1 MKSVSHEE
9 LSPASRDSF
18 PWDSIRMILE
28 GASPLDVP
36 RMSVYTR
43 EQAEDFLRQYGFDL
57 TLRRDQDQLREMH
70 AEAVAFIRKY
80 FLMRRA
86 GHAMLQ
92 VPRELEASRDIAN
105 LLLLAS
111 DAERPPM
118 ALWAC
123 AILRVMH
130 TIHLANLAFSR
141 EMLDDIRRQILDP
154 FRRCVQVDELG
165 CPMLEVGSHRVQ
177 LEGIFFKEGKSRDSV
192 LLKLLHK
199 PGNIIQQIYDM
210 IGVQF
215 VTRTRLDALLVV
227 RFLTLQNLVLFSNI
241 VPGRSINN
249 LIDLDA
255 LRRTYEE
262 MASVHR
268 ARDESHELGLLEIL
282 DGGAQEFAKLE
293 ATLRNPFSGSEYRS
307 IQFTCQKLVRV
318 PNPSRARTA
327 GIVRAI
333 RRTGNRALLE
343 EVLGH
348 LRSAPVEKRQAFY
361 FPFEVQILDFENY
374 LKTSMGESS
383 HAAYKKRQVLAAQ
396 RRVLQG
402 LL

>member
-1 MKSVSHEE
+1 MKTAPHEE
-9 LSPASRDSF
+9 LTPSSCDAF

-28 GASPLDVP
+28 GSSPLDVS
-36 RMSVYTR
+36 RMSVHTLG
-43 EQAEDFLRQYGFDL
+43 QASEFLRQYGFDL
-57 TLRRDQDQLREMH
+57 TRLRDRSKLREMH
-70 AEAVAFIRKY
+70 AEAVTFIKKY

-86 GHAMLQ
+86 GKAMLQ
-92 VPRELEASRDIAN
+92 IPREVETPSDIGQ
-105 LLLLAS
+105 LLVLAS
-111 DAERPPM
+111 DCNRPPA

-123 AILRVMH
+123 AVLRVMH

-141 EMLDDIRRQILDP
+141 ELLDEIRRQILDP
-154 FRRCVQVDELG
+154 FRKCVQVDELG
-165 CPMLEVGSHRVQ
+165 CPLLMMGHHRVQ
-177 LEGIFFKEGKSRDSV
+177 LEGVFFKEGKSRDSV

-199 PGNIIQQIYDM
+199 PGNVIQQIYDM

-215 VTRTRLDALLVV
+215 VTRTRLDTLLVV
-227 RFLTLQNLVLFSNI
+227 RFLTLHNLVLFSNI

-255 LRRTYEE
+255 FRQMYEDL
-262 MASVHR
+262 AAIYR
-268 ARDESHELGLLEIL
+268 AKDESHDVGLLEYL
-282 DGGAQEFAKLE
+282 NGESQEFAKLE
-293 ATLRNPFSGSEYRS
+293 ATLRNPFSGAEYRS

-318 PNPSRARTA
+318 PNPTRGQMAR
-327 GIVRAI
+327 IVRTV
-333 RRTGNRALLE
+333 RKTGDHALMREILDQ
-343 EVLGH
+343 LQQA
-348 LRSAPVEKRQAFY
+348 RVEKHQAFF

-374 LKTSMGESS
+374 LKTSMGETS